1 MIDFD
6 VALAAPLTLRA
17 RVRAQSGWLGLLGH
31 SGVGKSTLLRALA
44 GLDPAAAGLRLDG
57 RAVTAA
63 ALARRVSLV
72 SQTPALIDHW
82 TVARHLRRVARHHQ
96 TGDLTGELIRD
107 LDIDGLRPLCPPQL
121 SGGQRRR
128 VSLALALLSRP
139 RLLLLDEPF
148 SALDDDSRHR
158 LYPKLQALTR
168 RLGCDVVLVAHQIE
182 DVARLCDQVAILEP
196 GGVAYCG
203 ALLPGLRRYQGQASP
218 CSVLLGEALSGQA
231 DAGLLPVAFGARTL
245 WVRTPRLP
253 PAGTPVRLLLHAD
266 DVALSVAEL
275 AGVSLM
281 NQLPARI
288 TGVTVQDSG
297 VLVESLC
304 ERQSI
309 QARVTVRSQ
318 ARLGLQE
325 GGRVVLLFKAS
336 AVSLLTEF

>member
-6 VALAAPLTLRA
+6 VSLTTPMALRA

-44 GLDPAAAGLRLDG
+44 GLDPAAGALRLDG
-57 RAVTAA
+57 GAVNPA

-72 SQTPALIDHW
+72 AQTPALIDHW

-96 TGDLTGELIRD
+96 SAGLAGDLIRELG
-107 LDIDGLRPLCPPQL
+107 IDGLRALYPPQL

-128 VSLALALLSRP
+128 VALALALLRQP

-158 LYPKLQALTR
+158 LYPGLQALTR

-182 DVARLCDQVAILEP
+182 DIARLCDQVAILEP
-196 GGVAYCG
+196 GGVTYCG
-203 ALLPGLRRYQGQASP
+203 ALQPGLRQYQGQASP
-218 CSVLLGEALSGQA
+218 CSVLLGEALPGRA
-231 DAGLLPVAFGARTL
+231 EAGLLPVALGERTL
-245 WVRTPRLP
+245 WVRTPRRP
-253 PAGTPVRLLLHAD
+253 PAGAPVRLLVHAD
-266 DVALSVAEL
+266 DVALGVAEL
-275 AGVSLM
+275 DGVSLM

-297 VLVESLC
+297 VLVECLC

-309 QARVTVRSQ
+309 QARITARSQ
-318 ARLGLQE
+318 ARLGLRA

-336 AVSLLTEF
+336 AVSLLAEF

>member
-1 MIDFD
+1 MYK
-6 VALAAPLTLRA
+6 R
-17 RVRAQSGWLGLLGH
+17 Q
-31 SGVGKSTLLRALA
+31 
-44 GLDPAAAGLRLDG
+44 
-57 RAVTAA
+57 
-63 ALARRVSLV
+63 
-72 SQTPALIDHW
+72 
-82 TVARHLRRVARHHQ
+82 
-96 TGDLTGELIRD
+96 
-107 LDIDGLRPLCPPQL
+107 
-121 SGGQRRR
+121 
-128 VSLALALLSRP
+128 
-139 RLLLLDEPF
+139 
-148 SALDDDSRHR
+148 
-158 LYPKLQALTR
+158 LQALTR

-182 DVARLCDQVAILEP
+182 DIARLCDQVAILEP
-196 GGVAYCG
+196 GGVSYCG

-231 DAGLLPVAFGARTL
+231 EAGLLPVAFGARTL

-318 ARLGLQE
+318 ARLGLHE